1 MSTSDRLVR
10 QAPPGMNVASQ
21 RGASADERKI
31 EQMMNQMYWEQ
42 PTRVTGQATDTAA
55 GSSSL
60 NPGNVEAGQ
69 PNVVLC
75 EPARRLA
82 AVLEQFSGQGG
93 RFAMPPPGKLARQA
107 HLDAVQPYW
116 LDGKQAAMSPYWMPA
131 GADRTAPQ
139 PWQTEGFDVHAVRK
153 DFPILRQRVNGKP
166 LVWLDNAATT
176 QKPRAVIDRIS
187 TFYEKENSNVHR
199 GAHELAA
206 RATDAYEAAREKVRR
221 FLGAAAVE
229 EIIFTRGTTESINL
243 VAQTCGKQRLGRG
256 DEIILIEYEHH
267 ANIVPWQLVTQE
279 TGAVIRVAPILDS
292 GEIDLIAYA
301 SLFNHR
307 TKMVAIGH
315 VSNVLGTIA
324 PVREM
329 IAMAHLHGAV
339 VLVDGAQS
347 APHFPLNVQEMDAD
361 FFVLSGHKLF
371 GPSGVGVLYGKRH
384 LLDDMPPWQGGGNM
398 IRHVT
403 FEHTTYN
410 DVPAKFEAGT
420 PILAGAVGLGAAIDY
435 LDRIGFAN
443 AARYE
448 EGLLM
453 YAQERL
459 AAIPGIRM
467 IGTAPHKAGVL
478 SFVADKVEPA
488 EFGQILNREGIA
500 VRAGHHCAQPALAHY
515 GLKES
520 VRPSLAFY
528 NTREEVDLL
537 VDTVSRV
544 VKSR

>member
-1 MSTSDRLVR
+1 MST
-10 QAPPGMNVASQ
+10 G
-21 RGASADERKI
+21 
-31 EQMMNQMYWEQ
+31 
-42 PTRVTGQATDTAA
+42 
-55 GSSSL
+55 
-60 NPGNVEAGQ
+60 
-69 PNVVLC
+69 
-75 EPARRLA
+75 EP
-82 AVLEQFSGQGG
+82 
-93 RFAMPPPGKLARQA
+93 FAMPGSPAPATALPAFADALAIQREQLSVHNRRFVMPPPILPS
-107 HLDAVQPYW
+107 DAPRPDRGLPYW
-116 LDGKQAAMSPYWMPA
+116 LEGRPDTATPYWMPA
-131 GADRTAPQ
+131 DAKDMAPP
-139 PWQTEGFDVHAVRK
+139 PWQTGGFDVHAVRK
-153 DFPILRQRVNGKP
+153 DFPILQQRVNGRP

-176 QKPRAVIDRIS
+176 QKPRAVIERIRK
-187 TFYEKENSNVHR
+187 FYEEENSNVHR

-206 RATDAYEAAREKVRR
+206 RATDAYEGAREKVRR

-243 VAQTCGKQRLGRG
+243 VAQTCGKHRLRRD

-267 ANIVPWQLVTQE
+267 ANIVPWQLVAQE

-292 GEIDLIAYA
+292 GEIDLAAYER
-301 SLFNHR
+301 LFSRR
-307 TKMVAIGH
+307 TRMVAIGH

-329 IAMAHLHGAV
+329 IATAHRHDAV

-371 GPSGVGVLYGKRH
+371 GPSGVGVLYGKRP
-384 LLDDMPPWQGGGNM
+384 LLDAMPPWQGGGNM
-398 IRHVT
+398 IRQVT

-435 LDRIGFAN
+435 LERIGFPN

-448 EGLLM
+448 EALLG
-453 YAQERL
+453 YAQEGL

-467 IGTAPHKAGVL
+467 IGTARHKAGVL
-478 SFVADKVEPA
+478 SFVADRVEPA
-488 EFGQILNREGIA
+488 EFGRALNLEGIA
-500 VRAGHHCAQPALAHY
+500 VRVGHHCAQPALAHY

-528 NTREEVDLL
+528 NTREEIDLL
-537 VDTVSRV
+537 VATVRRVIESR
-544 VKSR
+544 

>member
-1 MSTSDRLVR
+1 MTV
-10 QAPPGMNVASQ
+10 PG
-21 RGASADERKI
+21 GASLDERQL
-31 EQMMNQMYWEQ
+31 EQMMNRIYWGEAA
-42 PTRVTGQATDTAA
+42 RATDHAST
-55 GSSSL
+55 S
-60 NPGNVEAGQ
+60 
-69 PNVVLC
+69 
-75 EPARRLA
+75 PAKKPH
-82 AVLEQFSGQGG
+82 VHFEQFSGRGD
-93 RFAMPPPGKLARQA
+93 RFVMPAPVALARESC
-107 HLDAVQPYW
+107 LDTVQPYW
-116 LDGKQAAMSPYWMPA
+116 LEGRQAVLPPYWMPA
-131 GADRTAPQ
+131 GANRSEAQ
-139 PWQTEGFDVHAVRK
+139 SWQTPGFDVHAVRK
-153 DFPILRQRVNGKP
+153 DFPILQQRVNGKP

-176 QKPRAVIDRIS
+176 QKPRAVIERIS
-187 TFYEKENSNVHR
+187 KFYAEENSNVHR

-206 RATDAYEAAREKVRR
+206 RATDAYEAAREKIRR
-221 FLGAAAVE
+221 FLGASTVE

-243 VAQTCGKQRLGRG
+243 VAQTYGKQNLGRG

-267 ANIVPWQLVTQE
+267 ANIVPWQHVARE

-292 GEIDLIAYA
+292 GEIDLVAYEK
-301 SLFNHR
+301 LFTPR
-307 TKMVAIGH
+307 TRLVAIGH

-324 PVREM
+324 PVRDM
-329 IAMAHLHGAV
+329 IATAHHHGAV

-347 APHFPLNVQEMDAD
+347 APHFPVNVQEMDAD

-371 GPSGVGVLYGKRH
+371 GPTGVGVLYGKRH

-398 IRHVT
+398 IRQVT

-448 EGLLM
+448 DELLM

-467 IGTAPHKAGVL
+467 IGTARHKAGVL

-488 EFGQILNREGIA
+488 EFGQLLNREGIA
-500 VRAGHHCAQPALAHY
+500 VRVGHHCAQPALAHY

-528 NTREEVDLL
+528 NTREEIDFL
-537 VDTVSRV
+537 VDTVSRA